1 MTTTADKLKTKRNEI
16 NAIDSEVLELLNRR
30 AEIAMWIGAM
40 KSETD
45 ASLCDETREREVLD
59 RLCRDNVGPLDEQ
72 AVRVI
77 FQRVIDESLY
87 LQQKAYR
94 KKAKLA
100 NKQLPQPGPVHV
112 AVLGERG
119 TFSEEA
125 VVALL
130 GDESEILFR
139 PTLDEIFQTIERGDA
154 ELALVPLE
162 NSLAGAVHR
171 CFDLLLDSRLQITA
185 EVFLP
190 VGQHLI
196 AGHDATIGSIR
207 TVESHPVALAQCD
220 IFFGEH
226 PQFVRLEANDT
237 AGSVRR
243 AVESGDPT
251 RAAIGSRRAA
261 EIFGGKILC
270 ENIED
275 HGANWTRFILLS
287 REKDESDHGEKVSLV
302 VRLKH
307 QPGSLHSALRPFV
320 RREINLLK
328 IESRPVKGDASE
340 FSFYLELEVPAVE
353 SEFTAALAELR
364 RHAAEVR
371 IIGRYSTLDLMK
383 GARS

>member
-1 MTTTADKLKTKRNEI
+1 MTKSTEKLKTKRDEI

-45 ASLCDETREREVLD
+45 ASLCDEVREREVLD
-59 RLCRDNVGPLDEQ
+59 RLCRDNAGPLDEQ

-87 LQQKAYR
+87 LQQQAYR
-94 KKAKLA
+94 RTAKPV
-100 NKQLPQPGPVHV
+100 NTQLPPQGSARV

-125 VVALL
+125 AIKLL
-130 GDESEILFR
+130 GEESDIVFR
-139 PTLDEIFQTIERGDA
+139 PTLDEIFHTIERGDA
-154 ELALVPLE
+154 DLALVPLE

-171 CFDLLLDSRLQITA
+171 CFDLLLDSQLRIKA

-190 VGQHLI
+190 VSQNLI
-196 AGHDATIGSIR
+196 AGRDATIESIR

-220 IFFGEH
+220 IFFSEH
-226 PQFVRLEANDT
+226 PHLVRLEANDT

-243 AVESGDPT
+243 AIESGDAT

-261 EIFGGKILC
+261 EIFEGKILR

-287 REKDESDHGEKVSLV
+287 RKLDEDAQGEKVSLV

-320 RREINLLK
+320 RREINLVK

-340 FSFYLELEVPAVE
+340 YSFYLELGVPAVE
-353 SEFTAALAELR
+353 SELASALAELQ

-371 IIGRYSTLDLMK
+371 IIGRYSTLDLIK
-383 GARS
+383 GAGS